1 MNARQIPPT
10 CAAYR
15 GARTAVLLALGMA
28 CVPAL
33 ASSGMTPC
41 DEEVQSTQRLDVS
54 ATELFIQTVDL
65 GSTSSVAAEGQPL
78 DQAVESH
85 EWTPPTLRLTPRAES
100 MVRKMFEEP
109 QFSPPSQLDPL
120 PVRAGKSAPVA
131 EATTPLPGGDK
142 IEQQEG
148 VDAHIQSEDLKGV
161 ATRLPG
167 VTTDDLVRFKRRMY
181 RTDI

>member
-1 MNARQIPPT
+1 MNARHIPPT

-15 GARTAVLLALGMA
+15 GARAAVLLALGMA

-41 DEEVQSTQRLDVS
+41 DEGARTAQSLDVP
-54 ATELFIQTVDL
+54 AMELSIQTVDL
-65 GSTSSVAAEGQPL
+65 GSASSVTAGGQPL
-78 DQAVESH
+78 DQTVESN
-85 EWTPPTLRLTPRAES
+85 EWTSPSLTLTPRAES
-100 MVRKMFEEP
+100 MLRKMFEEP
-109 QFSPPSQLDPL
+109 RFSPPSQLDPL
-120 PVRAGKSAPVA
+120 PARAGKSAPVA
-131 EATTPLPGGDK
+131 EAMTPLPGGDD

-148 VDAHIQSEDLKGV
+148 VDARIQSEDLNRI